1 LQDEIGE
8 FFVTKPELRSKD
20 GLEAEAAKFNI
31 RMRIR
36 ASARL
41 ENLNWTRYAWNGA
54 AAYAES
60 KFLDVLVA
68 IGVALPDRRIA

>member
-20 GLEAEAAKFNI
+20 GLEAEAAKVNI
-31 RMRIR
+31 RMRSR
-36 ASARL
+36 ANARL
-41 ENLNWTRYAWNGA
+41 ENLNWARCTWNGA

-60 KFLDVLVA
+60 KFLDVLIA
-68 IGVALPDRRIA
+68 IGVALPDRRIG